1 MNQKDLNRF
10 LNLHRSGVS
19 KLTCTK
25 AILETFL
32 INIDFSVIDD
42 AAKLIFAFYE
52 YSNNTTTTTK
62 VQKPQSRFVNN
73 DFPENISAQIAA
85 GLEKE
90 IS

>member
-32 INIDFSVIDD
+32 TGIDTSVLND
-42 AAKLIFAFYE
+42 AAELIFAFYD
-52 YSNNTTTTTK
+52 YSNDTK